1 MTKTRKFE
9 NSSPENRENGSR
21 TCNRSEVGKITIS
34 VDGSGDG
41 FGEGVILSSPG
52 CQLWR
57 RWDLPLSKPRTGRDS
72 PDGGWNLNSFPDGV
86 TRESVIGLNSIEPAN
101 VMAVVNSGLVKKF
114 IVPGFP
120 SFRALHI
127 SKIEIAPTGSSC

>member
-1 MTKTRKFE
+1 MSYFHRLD
-9 NSSPENRENGSR
+9 
-21 TCNRSEVGKITIS
+21 V
-34 VDGSGDG
+34 SG
-41 FGEGVILSSPG
+41 GEGGV
-52 CQLWR
+52 
-57 RWDLPLSKPRTGRDS
+57 LPLSKPLTGRDS

-120 SFRALHI
+120 SFRALHVN
-127 SKIEIAPTGSSC
+127 KIEIARTGSSC